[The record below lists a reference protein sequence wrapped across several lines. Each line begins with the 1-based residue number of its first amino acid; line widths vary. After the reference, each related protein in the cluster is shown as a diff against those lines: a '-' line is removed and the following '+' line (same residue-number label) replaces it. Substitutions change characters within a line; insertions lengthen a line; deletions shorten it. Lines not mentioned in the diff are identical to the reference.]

1 MMTNTSKKRPK
12 PYIFLGLF
20 LFILFHFLMR
30 RVELEPL
37 TDGIIDP
44 IGLGRLATVLKH
56 PIQNPLALI
65 TFSPKSLLCGL
76 LGGAIAFFYYHRTS
90 DLGTYRYG
98 EEHGSAKFTTAEELA
113 KFRDSDPDNDMIF
126 TQNAYMGLFNKRLAY
141 EVQLNKNTL
150 TMGLPGDGKTRA
162 FLKPNI
168 MQANASFVITD
179 PKGLL
184 VHEVGHLLKEKGY
197 KIKVLDL
204 VTLSNS
210 NHFNVF
216 NYMTS
221 ENDIDRVSESI
232 VNGTKKTD
240 NQGEDFWAQAE
251 MLLIRSLIGYLYFN
265 DKVLGESKTGPNLG
279 KVADML
285 RHLKRENP
293 DVESPVEILFKNLEA
308 KLPGNYACKQFDL
321 FMANFKGQTLLSVLA
336 IASSR
341 FSVFDHEAVRDL
353 IKDDNMDIES
363 WQTQKTAVFIAIPE
377 TDRTYNFLAN
387 LLFVTMLRVLPM
399 TADEILQ
406 GRSKSYQPSDLLAM
420 RLLMD
425 EFAQI
430 GKIPYFVESQSSVRS
445 RGISID
451 IVLQAMNQLKAVYRD
466 DWKTILNNC
475 SVLLYL
481 GTNDEDTMKY
491 FSMRAGKQTIQ
502 QKNNSQNYGPQ
513 GSSSDS
519 TQSIQR
525 DLMTPDEIARI
536 GVDEALVFFSK
547 QNVFKDKK
555 FRIETHKN
563 YNMLAESPADKD
575 KWYSYNMD
583 NADIEEFYENVKK
596 PNVTTV
602 DYGLEVERKEQLNN
616 EAIKPAI

>member
-1 MMTNTSKKRPK
+1 MMNSDNTRSKK
-12 PYIFLGLF
+12 PYIILGLF
-20 LFILFHFLMR
+20 LFLISNYIVR
-30 RVELEPL
+30 RVELSPVNNFALDPL
-37 TDGIIDP
+37 
-44 IGLGRLATVLKH
+44 GLQRLSAVFKH
-56 PIQNPLALI
+56 PFDNLVAFI
-65 TFSPKSLLCGL
+65 TVSPKSLLGGVLGL
-76 LGGAIAFFYYHRTS
+76 FLAFLFYYRKS
-90 DLGTYRYG
+90 DLGHYRFG
-98 EEHGSAKFTTAEELA
+98 EEHGSARLATIEELA
-113 KFRDSDPDNDMIF
+113 KFRDSAPDNDMIF
-126 TQNAYMGLFNKRLAY
+126 TQNAYMGLFNKRLEYA
-141 EVQLNKNTL
+141 VQLNKNTL
-150 TMGLPGDGKTRA
+150 TIGLPGDGKTRA
-162 FLKPNI
+162 FIKPNI

-197 KIKVLDL
+197 RIKVLDL

-216 NYMTS
+216 DYMTS
-221 ENDIDRVSESI
+221 ENDIDRVAESI

-251 MLLIRSLIGYLYFN
+251 MLLIRALVGYLYFT
-265 DKVLGESKTGPNLG
+265 DKVLAQDEKGPNLG
-279 KVADML
+279 KIADML
-285 RHLKRENP
+285 RNLKREDP
-293 DVESPVEILFKNLEA
+293 DIESPVEILFKKLEE
-308 KLPGNYACKQFDL
+308 KLPNNYACKQFDL

-341 FSVFDHEAVRDL
+341 FSVFDHQAVRDL
-353 IKDDNMDIES
+353 ISNDNMEIET

-377 TDRTYNFLAN
+377 TDKTYNFLAN

-406 GRSKSYQPSDLLAM
+406 GKSKNNKPSDLLAM

-430 GKIPYFVESQSSVRS
+430 GKIPYFTESQSSVRS
-445 RGISID
+445 RGISMD
-451 IVLQAMNQLKAVYRD
+451 IVLQALNQLKAVYKD

-502 QKNNSQNYGPQ
+502 QRNYSQSYGQQ

-519 TQSIQR
+519 TQTIQR
-525 DLMTPDEIARI
+525 DLMTPDEVARI

-547 QNVFKDKK
+547 QHVFKDKK
-555 FRIETHKN
+555 FRLESHKN
-563 YNMLAESPADKD
+563 YSHLAESPEDTER
-575 KWYSYNMD
+575 WYTYDMT
-583 NADIEEFYENVKK
+583 NADIEEFLDNV
-596 PNVTTV
+596 NSSNAITI
-602 DYGLEVERKEQLNN
+602 ESREEIERRVANSSVSN
-616 EAIKPAI
+616 

>member
-1 MMTNTSKKRPK
+1 MNSDNTRSKK
-12 PYIFLGLF
+12 PYIILGLF
-20 LFILFHFLMR
+20 LFLISNYIVR
-30 RVELEPL
+30 RVELSPVNNFALDPL
-37 TDGIIDP
+37 
-44 IGLGRLATVLKH
+44 GLQRLSAVFKLPFDNLVAFITV
-56 PIQNPLALI
+56 
-65 TFSPKSLLCGL
+65 SPKSLLGGVLGL
-76 LGGAIAFFYYHRTS
+76 FLAFLFYYRKS
-90 DLGTYRYG
+90 DLDHYRFG
-98 EEHGSAKFTTAEELA
+98 EEHGSARLATIEELA
-113 KFRDSDPDNDMIF
+113 KFRDSAPDNDMIF

-141 EVQLNKNTL
+141 AVQLNKNTL
-150 TMGLPGDGKTRA
+150 TIGLPGDGKTRA
-162 FLKPNI
+162 FIKPNI

-197 KIKVLDL
+197 RIKVLDL

-216 NYMTS
+216 DYMTS
-221 ENDIDRVSESI
+221 ENDIDRVAESI

-251 MLLIRSLIGYLYFN
+251 MLLIRALVGYLYFT
-265 DKVLGESKTGPNLG
+265 DKVLAQDEKGPNLG
-279 KVADML
+279 KIADML
-285 RHLKRENP
+285 RNLKREDP
-293 DVESPVEILFKNLEA
+293 DIESPVEILFKKLEE
-308 KLPGNYACKQFDL
+308 KLPNNYACKQFDL

-341 FSVFDHEAVRDL
+341 FSVFDHQAVRDL
-353 IKDDNMDIES
+353 ISNDNMEIET
-363 WQTQKTAVFIAIPE
+363 WQTKKTAVFIAIPE
-377 TDRTYNFLAN
+377 TDKTYNFLAN

-406 GRSKSYQPSDLLAM
+406 GKSKNNKPSDLLAM

-430 GKIPYFVESQSSVRS
+430 GKIPYFTESQSSVRS
-445 RGISID
+445 RGISMD
-451 IVLQAMNQLKAVYRD
+451 IVLQALNQLKAVYKD

-502 QKNNSQNYGPQ
+502 QRNYSQSYGQQ

-519 TQSIQR
+519 TQTIQR
-525 DLMTPDEIARI
+525 DLMTPDEVARI

-547 QNVFKDKK
+547 QHVFKDKK
-555 FRIETHKN
+555 FRLESHKN
-563 YNMLAESPADKD
+563 YSHLAESPEDTER
-575 KWYSYNMD
+575 WYTYDMT
-583 NADIEEFYENVKK
+583 NADIEEFLDNV
-596 PNVTTV
+596 NSSNAITI
-602 DYGLEVERKEQLNN
+602 ESREEIERRVANS
-616 EAIKPAI
+616 

>member
-1 MMTNTSKKRPK
+1 MMNSDNTRSKK
-12 PYIFLGLF
+12 PYIILGLF
-20 LFILFHFLMR
+20 LFLISNYIVR
-30 RVELEPL
+30 RVELSPVNNFALDPL
-37 TDGIIDP
+37 
-44 IGLGRLATVLKH
+44 GLQRLSAVFKH
-56 PIQNPLALI
+56 PFDNLVAFI
-65 TFSPKSLLCGL
+65 TVSPKSLLGGVLGL
-76 LGGAIAFFYYHRTS
+76 FLAFLFYYRKS
-90 DLGTYRYG
+90 DLGHYRFG
-98 EEHGSAKFTTAEELA
+98 EEHGSARLATIEELA
-113 KFRDSDPDNDMIF
+113 KFRDSAPDNDMIF
-126 TQNAYMGLFNKRLAY
+126 TQNAYMGLFNKRLEYA
-141 EVQLNKNTL
+141 VQLNKNTL
-150 TMGLPGDGKTRA
+150 TIGLPGDGKTRA
-162 FLKPNI
+162 FIKPNI

-197 KIKVLDL
+197 RIKVLDL

-216 NYMTS
+216 DYMTS
-221 ENDIDRVSESI
+221 ENDIDRVAESI

-251 MLLIRSLIGYLYFN
+251 MLLIRALVGYLYFT
-265 DKVLGESKTGPNLG
+265 DKVLAQDEKGPNLG
-279 KVADML
+279 KIADML
-285 RHLKRENP
+285 RNLKREDP
-293 DVESPVEILFKNLEA
+293 DIESPVEILFKKLEE
-308 KLPGNYACKQFDL
+308 KLPNNYACKQFDL

-341 FSVFDHEAVRDL
+341 FSVFDHQAVRDL
-353 IKDDNMDIES
+353 ISNDNMEIET

-377 TDRTYNFLAN
+377 TDKTYNFLAN

-406 GRSKSYQPSDLLAM
+406 GKSKNNKPSDLLAM

-430 GKIPYFVESQSSVRS
+430 GKIPYFTESQSSVRS
-445 RGISID
+445 RGISMD
-451 IVLQAMNQLKAVYRD
+451 IVLQALNQLKAVYKD

-502 QKNNSQNYGPQ
+502 QRNYSQSYGQQ

-519 TQSIQR
+519 TQTIQR
-525 DLMTPDEIARI
+525 DLMTPDEVARI

-547 QNVFKDKK
+547 QHVFKDKK
-555 FRIETHKN
+555 FRLESHKN
-563 YNMLAESPADKD
+563 YSHLAESPEDTER
-575 KWYSYNMD
+575 WYTYDMT
-583 NADIEEFYENVKK
+583 NADIEEFLDNV
-596 PNVTTV
+596 NSSNAITI
-602 DYGLEVERKEQLNN
+602 ESREEIERRVANS
-616 EAIKPAI
+616 

>member
-1 MMTNTSKKRPK
+1 MMNSDNTRSKK
-12 PYIFLGLF
+12 PYIILGLF
-20 LFILFHFLMR
+20 LFLISNYIVR
-30 RVELEPL
+30 RVELSPVNNFALDPL
-37 TDGIIDP
+37 
-44 IGLGRLATVLKH
+44 GLQRLSAVFKLPFDNLVAFITV
-56 PIQNPLALI
+56 
-65 TFSPKSLLCGL
+65 SPKSLLGGVLGL
-76 LGGAIAFFYYHRTS
+76 FLAFLFYYRKS
-90 DLGTYRYG
+90 DLGHYRFG
-98 EEHGSAKFTTAEELA
+98 EEHGSARLATIEELA
-113 KFRDSDPDNDMIF
+113 KFRDSAPDNDMIF
-126 TQNAYMGLFNKRLAY
+126 TQNAYMGLFNKRLEYA
-141 EVQLNKNTL
+141 VQLNKNTL
-150 TMGLPGDGKTRA
+150 TIGLPGDGKTRA
-162 FLKPNI
+162 FIKPNI

-197 KIKVLDL
+197 RIKVLDL

-216 NYMTS
+216 DYMTS
-221 ENDIDRVSESI
+221 ENDIDRVAESI

-251 MLLIRSLIGYLYFN
+251 MLLIRALVGYLYFT
-265 DKVLGESKTGPNLG
+265 DKVLAQDEKGPNLG
-279 KVADML
+279 KIADML
-285 RHLKRENP
+285 RNLKREDP
-293 DVESPVEILFKNLEA
+293 DIESPVEILFKKLEE
-308 KLPGNYACKQFDL
+308 KLPNNYACKQFDL

-341 FSVFDHEAVRDL
+341 FSVFDHQAVRDL
-353 IKDDNMDIES
+353 ISNDNMEIET

-377 TDRTYNFLAN
+377 TDKTYNFLAN

-406 GRSKSYQPSDLLAM
+406 GKSKNNKPSDLLAM

-430 GKIPYFVESQSSVRS
+430 GKIPYFTESQSSVRS
-445 RGISID
+445 RGISMD
-451 IVLQAMNQLKAVYRD
+451 IVLQALNQLKAVYKD

-502 QKNNSQNYGPQ
+502 QRNYSQSYGQQ

-519 TQSIQR
+519 TQTIQR
-525 DLMTPDEIARI
+525 DLMTPDEVARI

-547 QNVFKDKK
+547 QHVFKDKK
-555 FRIETHKN
+555 FRLESHKN
-563 YNMLAESPADKD
+563 YSHLAESPEDTER
-575 KWYSYNMD
+575 WYTYDMT
-583 NADIEEFYENVKK
+583 NADIEEFLDNV
-596 PNVTTV
+596 NSSNAITI
-602 DYGLEVERKEQLNN
+602 ESREEIERRVANS
-616 EAIKPAI
+616 

>member
-1 MMTNTSKKRPK
+1 MMNSDNTRSKK
-12 PYIFLGLF
+12 PYIILGLF
-20 LFILFHFLMR
+20 LSLISNYIVR
-30 RVELEPL
+30 RVELSPVNNFALDPL
-37 TDGIIDP
+37 
-44 IGLGRLATVLKH
+44 GLQRLSAVFKH
-56 PIQNPLALI
+56 PFDNLVAFI
-65 TFSPKSLLCGL
+65 TVSPKSLLGGVLGL
-76 LGGAIAFFYYHRTS
+76 FLAFLFYYRKS
-90 DLGTYRYG
+90 DLGHYRFG
-98 EEHGSAKFTTAEELA
+98 EEHGSARLATIEELA
-113 KFRDSDPDNDMIF
+113 KFRDSAPDNDMIF
-126 TQNAYMGLFNKRLAY
+126 TQNAYMGLFNKRLEYA
-141 EVQLNKNTL
+141 VQLNKNTL
-150 TMGLPGDGKTRA
+150 TIGLPGDGKTRA
-162 FLKPNI
+162 FIKPNI

-197 KIKVLDL
+197 RIKVLDL

-216 NYMTS
+216 DYMTS
-221 ENDIDRVSESI
+221 ENDIDRVAESI

-251 MLLIRSLIGYLYFN
+251 MLLIRALVGYLYFT
-265 DKVLGESKTGPNLG
+265 DKVLAQDEKGQNLG
-279 KVADML
+279 KIADML
-285 RHLKRENP
+285 RNLKREDP
-293 DVESPVEILFKNLEA
+293 DIESPVEILFKKLEE
-308 KLPGNYACKQFDL
+308 KLPNNYACKQFDL

-341 FSVFDHEAVRDL
+341 FSVFDHQAVRDL
-353 IKDDNMDIES
+353 ISNDNMEIET

-377 TDRTYNFLAN
+377 TDKTYNFLAN

-406 GRSKSYQPSDLLAM
+406 GKSKNNKPSDLLAM

-430 GKIPYFVESQSSVRS
+430 GKIPYFTESQSSVRS
-445 RGISID
+445 RGISMD
-451 IVLQAMNQLKAVYRD
+451 IVLQALNQLKAVYKD

-502 QKNNSQNYGPQ
+502 QRNYSQSYGQQ

-519 TQSIQR
+519 TQTIQR
-525 DLMTPDEIARI
+525 DLMTPDEVARI

-547 QNVFKDKK
+547 QHVFKDKK
-555 FRIETHKN
+555 FRLESHKN
-563 YNMLAESPADKD
+563 YSHLAESPEDTER
-575 KWYSYNMD
+575 WYTYDMT
-583 NADIEEFYENVKK
+583 NADIEEFLDNV
-596 PNVTTV
+596 NSSNAITI
-602 DYGLEVERKEQLNN
+602 ESREEIERRVANSSVSN
-616 EAIKPAI
+616 

>member
-1 MMTNTSKKRPK
+1 MMNSDNTRSKK
-12 PYIFLGLF
+12 PYIILGLF
-20 LFILFHFLMR
+20 LFLISNYIVR
-30 RVELEPL
+30 RVELSPVNNFALDPL
-37 TDGIIDP
+37 
-44 IGLGRLATVLKH
+44 GLQRLSAVFKLPFDNLVAFITV
-56 PIQNPLALI
+56 
-65 TFSPKSLLCGL
+65 SPKSLLGGVLGL
-76 LGGAIAFFYYHRTS
+76 FLAFLFYYRKS
-90 DLGTYRYG
+90 DLGHYRFG
-98 EEHGSAKFTTAEELA
+98 EEHGSARLATIEELA
-113 KFRDSDPDNDMIF
+113 KFRDSAPDNDMIF

-141 EVQLNKNTL
+141 AVQLNKNTL
-150 TMGLPGDGKTRA
+150 TIGLPGDGKTRA
-162 FLKPNI
+162 FIKPNI

-197 KIKVLDL
+197 RIKVLDL

-216 NYMTS
+216 DYMTS
-221 ENDIDRVSESI
+221 ENDIDRVAESI

-251 MLLIRSLIGYLYFN
+251 MLLIRALVGYLYFT
-265 DKVLGESKTGPNLG
+265 DKVLAQDEKGPNLG
-279 KVADML
+279 KIADML
-285 RHLKRENP
+285 RNLKREDP
-293 DVESPVEILFKNLEA
+293 DIESPVEILFKKLEE
-308 KLPGNYACKQFDL
+308 KLPNNYACKQFDL

-341 FSVFDHEAVRDL
+341 FSVFDHQAVRDL
-353 IKDDNMDIES
+353 ISNDNMEIET

-377 TDRTYNFLAN
+377 TDKTYNFLAN

-406 GRSKSYQPSDLLAM
+406 GKSKNNKPSDLLAM

-430 GKIPYFVESQSSVRS
+430 GKIPYFTESQSSVRS
-445 RGISID
+445 RGISMD
-451 IVLQAMNQLKAVYRD
+451 IVLQALNQLKAVYKD

-502 QKNNSQNYGPQ
+502 QRNYSQSYGQQ

-519 TQSIQR
+519 TQTIQR
-525 DLMTPDEIARI
+525 DLMTPDEVARI

-547 QNVFKDKK
+547 QHVFKDKK
-555 FRIETHKN
+555 FRLESHKN
-563 YNMLAESPADKD
+563 YSHLAESPEDTER
-575 KWYSYNMD
+575 WYTYDMT
-583 NADIEEFYENVKK
+583 NADIEEFLDNV
-596 PNVTTV
+596 NSSNAITI
-602 DYGLEVERKEQLNN
+602 ESREEIERRVANS
-616 EAIKPAI
+616 

>member
-1 MMTNTSKKRPK
+1 MMNSDNTRSKK
-12 PYIFLGLF
+12 PYIILGLF
-20 LFILFHFLMR
+20 LFLISYYIVR
-30 RVELEPL
+30 RVELSPVNNFALDPL
-37 TDGIIDP
+37 
-44 IGLGRLATVLKH
+44 GLQRLSAVFKH
-56 PIQNPLALI
+56 PFDNLVAFI
-65 TFSPKSLLCGL
+65 TVSPKSLLGGVLGL
-76 LGGAIAFFYYHRTS
+76 FLAFLFYYRKS
-90 DLGTYRYG
+90 DLGHYRFG
-98 EEHGSAKFTTAEELA
+98 EEHGSARLATIEELA
-113 KFRDSDPDNDMIF
+113 KFRDSAPDNDMIF
-126 TQNAYMGLFNKRLAY
+126 TQNAYMGLFNKRLEYA
-141 EVQLNKNTL
+141 VQLNKNTL
-150 TMGLPGDGKTRA
+150 TIGLPGDGKTRA
-162 FLKPNI
+162 FIKPNI

-197 KIKVLDL
+197 RIKVLDL

-216 NYMTS
+216 DYMTS
-221 ENDIDRVSESI
+221 ENDIDRVAESI

-251 MLLIRSLIGYLYFN
+251 MLLIRALVGYLYFT
-265 DKVLGESKTGPNLG
+265 DKVLAQDEKGPNLG
-279 KVADML
+279 KIADML
-285 RHLKRENP
+285 RNLKREDP
-293 DVESPVEILFKNLEA
+293 DIESPVEILFKKLEE
-308 KLPGNYACKQFDL
+308 KLPNNYACKQFDL

-341 FSVFDHEAVRDL
+341 FSVFDHQAVRDL
-353 IKDDNMDIES
+353 ISNDNMEIET

-377 TDRTYNFLAN
+377 TDKTYNFLAN

-406 GRSKSYQPSDLLAM
+406 GKSKNNKPSDLLAM

-430 GKIPYFVESQSSVRS
+430 GKIPYFTESQSSVRS
-445 RGISID
+445 RGISMD
-451 IVLQAMNQLKAVYRD
+451 IVLQALNQLKAVYKD

-502 QKNNSQNYGPQ
+502 QRNYSQSYGQQ

-519 TQSIQR
+519 TQTIQR
-525 DLMTPDEIARI
+525 DLMTPDEVARI

-547 QNVFKDKK
+547 QHVFKDKK
-555 FRIETHKN
+555 FRLESHKN
-563 YNMLAESPADKD
+563 YSHLAESPEDTER
-575 KWYSYNMD
+575 WYTYDMT
-583 NADIEEFYENVKK
+583 NADIEEFLDNV
-596 PNVTTV
+596 NSSNAITI
-602 DYGLEVERKEQLNN
+602 ESREEIERRVANSSVSN
-616 EAIKPAI
+616 

>member
-1 MMTNTSKKRPK
+1 MIPSRKRPK
-12 PYIFLGLF
+12 KPYFYLGLF
-20 LFILFHFLMR
+20 LFILINYLVR

-37 TDGIIDP
+37 PPDSLDLMGLERLTSVFNRPFDNII
-44 IGLGRLATVLKH
+44 
-56 PIQNPLALI
+56 ALVTI
-65 TFSPKSLLCGL
+65 SPKSVLIGL
-76 LGGAIAFFYYHRTS
+76 SGFLIAFFSYYSYTS
-90 DLGTYRYG
+90 DKGVYRFG
-98 EEHGSAKFTTAEELA
+98 EEHGSARFATAQELE

-126 TQNAYMGLFNKRLAY
+126 TQHAYMGLFNKRLAY
-141 EVQLNKNTL
+141 AVQLNKNTL
-150 TMGLPGDGKTRA
+150 TIGLPGDGKTRA
-162 FLKPNI
+162 LIKPNI

-197 KIKVLDL
+197 AIKVLDL

-221 ENDIDRVSESI
+221 ENDIDRVAESI

-251 MLLIRSLIGYLYFN
+251 MLLIRALVGYLYFN
-265 DKVLGESKTGPNLG
+265 DKVLGEATPNLG
-279 KVADML
+279 KIADML
-285 RHLKRENP
+285 RNLKRDDP
-293 DVESPVEILFKNLEA
+293 DVKSPVELLFRDLEK
-308 KLPGNYACKQFDL
+308 KLPNNYACKQFDL
-321 FMANFKGQTLLSVLA
+321 FMSNFKGQTLMSVLA

-353 IKDDNMDIES
+353 ISEDNMAIET
-363 WQTQKTAVFIAIPE
+363 WQTKKTAVFIAIPE

-387 LLFVTMLRVLPM
+387 LLFVTMLRVLPT

-406 GRSKSYQPSDLLAM
+406 GRHQSFQSTDLLAI

-445 RGISID
+445 RGISMD
-451 IVLQAMNQLKAVYRD
+451 IVLQALNQLKATYRD

-481 GTNDEDTMKY
+481 GTNDEETMKY

-502 QKNNSQNYGPQ
+502 QKSSSQSYGQQ

-519 TQSIQR
+519 TQNTQR
-525 DLMTPDEIARI
+525 DLMTPDEVARI
-536 GVDEALVFFSK
+536 GIDEALVFFSK
-547 QNVFKDKK
+547 QHVFKDKK
-555 FRIETHKN
+555 FRLESHKH
-563 YNMLAESPADKD
+563 YKLLAESPEDKER
-575 KWYSYNMD
+575 WYTYDMST
-583 NADIEEFYENVKK
+583 ADIEEFEANVLN
-596 PNVTTV
+596 PDIVTV
-602 DYGLEVERKEQLNN
+602 DCHGKEEEN
-616 EAIKPAI
+616 ESFL

>member
-1 MMTNTSKKRPK
+1 MMNSDNTRSKK
-12 PYIFLGLF
+12 PYIILGLF
-20 LFILFHFLMR
+20 LSLISNYIVR
-30 RVELEPL
+30 RVELSPVNNFALDPL
-37 TDGIIDP
+37 
-44 IGLGRLATVLKH
+44 GLQRLSAVFKH
-56 PIQNPLALI
+56 PFDNLESFI
-65 TFSPKSLLCGL
+65 TVSPKSLLGGVLGL
-76 LGGAIAFFYYHRTS
+76 FLAFLFYYRKS
-90 DLGTYRYG
+90 DLGHYRFG
-98 EEHGSAKFTTAEELA
+98 EEHGSARLATIEELA
-113 KFRDSDPDNDMIF
+113 KFRDSAPDNDMIF
-126 TQNAYMGLFNKRLAY
+126 TQNAYMGLFNKRLEYA
-141 EVQLNKNTL
+141 VQLNKNTL
-150 TMGLPGDGKTRA
+150 TIGLPGDGKTRA
-162 FLKPNI
+162 FIKPNI

-197 KIKVLDL
+197 RIKVLDL

-216 NYMTS
+216 DYMTS
-221 ENDIDRVSESI
+221 ENDIDRVAESI

-251 MLLIRSLIGYLYFN
+251 MLLIRALVGYLYFT
-265 DKVLGESKTGPNLG
+265 DKVLAQDEKGPNLG
-279 KVADML
+279 KIADML
-285 RHLKRENP
+285 RNLKREDP
-293 DVESPVEILFKNLEA
+293 DIESPVEILFKKLEE
-308 KLPGNYACKQFDL
+308 KLPNNYACKQFDL

-341 FSVFDHEAVRDL
+341 FSVFDHQAVRDL
-353 IKDDNMDIES
+353 ISNDNMEIKT

-377 TDRTYNFLAN
+377 TDKTYNFLAN

-406 GRSKSYQPSDLLAM
+406 GKSKNNKPSDLLAM

-430 GKIPYFVESQSSVRS
+430 GKIPYFTESQSSVRS
-445 RGISID
+445 RGISMD
-451 IVLQAMNQLKAVYRD
+451 IVLQALNQLKAVYKD

-502 QKNNSQNYGPQ
+502 QRNYSQSYGQQ

-519 TQSIQR
+519 TQTIQR
-525 DLMTPDEIARI
+525 DLMTPDEVARI

-547 QNVFKDKK
+547 QHVFKDKK
-555 FRIETHKN
+555 FRLESHKN
-563 YNMLAESPADKD
+563 YSHLAESPEDTER
-575 KWYSYNMD
+575 WYTYDMT
-583 NADIEEFYENVKK
+583 NADIEEFLDNV
-596 PNVTTV
+596 NSSNAITI
-602 DYGLEVERKEQLNN
+602 ESREEIERRVANS
-616 EAIKPAI
+616 

>member
-1 MMTNTSKKRPK
+1 MMNSDNTRSKK
-12 PYIFLGLF
+12 PYIILGLF
-20 LFILFHFLMR
+20 LFLISNYIVR
-30 RVELEPL
+30 RVELSPVNNFALDPL
-37 TDGIIDP
+37 
-44 IGLGRLATVLKH
+44 GLQRLSAVFKLPFDNLVAFITV
-56 PIQNPLALI
+56 
-65 TFSPKSLLCGL
+65 SPKSLLGGVLGL
-76 LGGAIAFFYYHRTS
+76 FLAFLFYYRKS
-90 DLGTYRYG
+90 DLGHYRFG
-98 EEHGSAKFTTAEELA
+98 EEHGSARLATIEELA
-113 KFRDSDPDNDMIF
+113 KFRDSAPDNDMIF
-126 TQNAYMGLFNKRLAY
+126 TQNAYMGLFNKRLEYA
-141 EVQLNKNTL
+141 VQLNKNTL
-150 TMGLPGDGKTRA
+150 TIGLPGDGKTRA
-162 FLKPNI
+162 FIKPNI

-197 KIKVLDL
+197 RIKVLDL

-216 NYMTS
+216 DYMTS
-221 ENDIDRVSESI
+221 ENDIDRVAESI

-251 MLLIRSLIGYLYFN
+251 MLLIRALVGYLYFT
-265 DKVLGESKTGPNLG
+265 DKVLAQDEKGPNLG
-279 KVADML
+279 KIADML
-285 RHLKRENP
+285 RNLKREDP
-293 DVESPVEILFKNLEA
+293 DIESPVEILFKKLEE
-308 KLPGNYACKQFDL
+308 KLPNNYACKQFDL

-341 FSVFDHEAVRDL
+341 FSVFDHQAVRDL
-353 IKDDNMDIES
+353 ISNDNMEIET

-377 TDRTYNFLAN
+377 TDKTYNFLAN

-399 TADEILQ
+399 TADEILK
-406 GRSKSYQPSDLLAM
+406 GKSKNNKPSDLLAM

-430 GKIPYFVESQSSVRS
+430 GKIPYFTESQSSVRS
-445 RGISID
+445 RGISMD
-451 IVLQAMNQLKAVYRD
+451 IVLQALNQLKAVYKD

-502 QKNNSQNYGPQ
+502 QRNYSQSYGQQ

-519 TQSIQR
+519 TQTIQR
-525 DLMTPDEIARI
+525 DLMTPDEVARI

-547 QNVFKDKK
+547 QHVFKDKK
-555 FRIETHKN
+555 FRLESHKN
-563 YNMLAESPADKD
+563 YSHLAESPEDTER
-575 KWYSYNMD
+575 WYTYDMT
-583 NADIEEFYENVKK
+583 NADIEEFLDNV
-596 PNVTTV
+596 NSSNAITI
-602 DYGLEVERKEQLNN
+602 ESREEIERRVANS
-616 EAIKPAI
+616 

>member
-1 MMTNTSKKRPK
+1 MMNSDNTRSKK
-12 PYIFLGLF
+12 PYIILGLF
-20 LFILFHFLMR
+20 LFLISNYIVR
-30 RVELEPL
+30 RVELSPVNNFALDPL
-37 TDGIIDP
+37 
-44 IGLGRLATVLKH
+44 GLQRLSAVFKH
-56 PIQNPLALI
+56 PFDNLVAFI
-65 TFSPKSLLCGL
+65 TVSPKSLLGGVLGL
-76 LGGAIAFFYYHRTS
+76 FLAFLFYYRKS
-90 DLGTYRYG
+90 DLGHYRFG
-98 EEHGSAKFTTAEELA
+98 EEHGSARLATIEELA
-113 KFRDSDPDNDMIF
+113 KFRDSAPGNDMIF
-126 TQNAYMGLFNKRLAY
+126 TQNAYMGLFNKRLEYA
-141 EVQLNKNTL
+141 VQLNKNTL
-150 TMGLPGDGKTRA
+150 TIGLPGDGKTRA
-162 FLKPNI
+162 FIKPNI

-197 KIKVLDL
+197 RIKVLDL

-216 NYMTS
+216 DYMTS
-221 ENDIDRVSESI
+221 ENDIDRVAESI

-251 MLLIRSLIGYLYFN
+251 MLLIRALVGYLYFT
-265 DKVLGESKTGPNLG
+265 DKVLAQDEKGPNLG
-279 KVADML
+279 KIADML
-285 RHLKRENP
+285 RNLKREDP
-293 DVESPVEILFKNLEA
+293 DIESPVEILFKKLEE
-308 KLPGNYACKQFDL
+308 KLPNNYACKQFDL

-341 FSVFDHEAVRDL
+341 FSVFDHQAVRDL
-353 IKDDNMDIES
+353 ISNDNMEIET

-377 TDRTYNFLAN
+377 TDKTYNFLAN

-406 GRSKSYQPSDLLAM
+406 GKSKNNKPSDLLAM

-430 GKIPYFVESQSSVRS
+430 GKIPYFTESQSSVRS
-445 RGISID
+445 RGISMD
-451 IVLQAMNQLKAVYRD
+451 IVLQALNQLKAVYKD

-502 QKNNSQNYGPQ
+502 QRNYSQSYGQQ

-519 TQSIQR
+519 TQTIQR
-525 DLMTPDEIARI
+525 DLMTPDEVARI

-547 QNVFKDKK
+547 QHVFKDKK
-555 FRIETHKN
+555 FRLESHKN
-563 YNMLAESPADKD
+563 YSHLAESPEDTER
-575 KWYSYNMD
+575 WYTYDMT
-583 NADIEEFYENVKK
+583 NADIEEFLDNV
-596 PNVTTV
+596 NSSNAITI
-602 DYGLEVERKEQLNN
+602 ESREEIERRVANS
-616 EAIKPAI
+616 

>member
-1 MMTNTSKKRPK
+1 MINSDNTRSKK
-12 PYIFLGLF
+12 PYIILGLF
-20 LFILFHFLMR
+20 LFLISNYIVR
-30 RVELEPL
+30 RVELSPVNNFALDPL
-37 TDGIIDP
+37 
-44 IGLGRLATVLKH
+44 GLQRLSAVFKH
-56 PIQNPLALI
+56 PFDNLVAFI
-65 TFSPKSLLCGL
+65 TVSPKSLLGGVLGL
-76 LGGAIAFFYYHRTS
+76 FLAFLFYYRKS
-90 DLGTYRYG
+90 DLGHYRFG
-98 EEHGSAKFTTAEELA
+98 EEHGSARLATIEELA
-113 KFRDSDPDNDMIF
+113 KFRDSAPDNDMIF
-126 TQNAYMGLFNKRLAY
+126 TQNAYMGLFNKRLEYA
-141 EVQLNKNTL
+141 VQLNKNTL
-150 TMGLPGDGKTRA
+150 TIGLPGDGKTRA
-162 FLKPNI
+162 FIKPNI

-197 KIKVLDL
+197 RIKVLDL

-216 NYMTS
+216 DYMTS
-221 ENDIDRVSESI
+221 ENDIDRVAESI

-251 MLLIRSLIGYLYFN
+251 MLLIRALVGYLYFT
-265 DKVLGESKTGPNLG
+265 DKVLAQDEKGPNLG
-279 KVADML
+279 KIADML
-285 RHLKRENP
+285 RNLKREDP
-293 DVESPVEILFKNLEA
+293 DIESPVEILFKKLEE
-308 KLPGNYACKQFDL
+308 KLPNNYACKQFDL

-341 FSVFDHEAVRDL
+341 FSVFDHQAVRDL
-353 IKDDNMDIES
+353 ISNDNMEIET

-377 TDRTYNFLAN
+377 TDKTYNFLAN

-406 GRSKSYQPSDLLAM
+406 GKSKNNKPSDLLAM

-430 GKIPYFVESQSSVRS
+430 GKIPYFTESQSSVRS
-445 RGISID
+445 RGISMD
-451 IVLQAMNQLKAVYRD
+451 IVLQALNQLKAVYKD

-502 QKNNSQNYGPQ
+502 QRNYSQSYGQQ

-519 TQSIQR
+519 TQTIQR
-525 DLMTPDEIARI
+525 DLMTPDEVARI

-547 QNVFKDKK
+547 QHVFKDKK
-555 FRIETHKN
+555 FRLESHKN
-563 YNMLAESPADKD
+563 YSHLAESPEDTER
-575 KWYSYNMD
+575 WYTYDMT
-583 NADIEEFYENVKK
+583 NADIEEFLDNV
-596 PNVTTV
+596 NSSNAITI
-602 DYGLEVERKEQLNN
+602 ESREEIERRVANSSVSN
-616 EAIKPAI
+616 

>member
-1 MMTNTSKKRPK
+1 MNSDNTRSKK
-12 PYIFLGLF
+12 PYIILGLF
-20 LFILFHFLMR
+20 LFLISNYIVR
-30 RVELEPL
+30 RVELSPVNNFALDPL
-37 TDGIIDP
+37 
-44 IGLGRLATVLKH
+44 GLQRLSAVFKLPFDNLVAFITV
-56 PIQNPLALI
+56 
-65 TFSPKSLLCGL
+65 SPKSLLGGVLGL
-76 LGGAIAFFYYHRTS
+76 FLAFLFYYRKS
-90 DLGTYRYG
+90 DLGHYRFG
-98 EEHGSAKFTTAEELA
+98 EEHGSARLATIEELA
-113 KFRDSDPDNDMIF
+113 KFRDSAPDNDMIF

-141 EVQLNKNTL
+141 AVQLNKNTL
-150 TMGLPGDGKTRA
+150 TIGLPGDGKTRA
-162 FLKPNI
+162 FIKPNI

-197 KIKVLDL
+197 RIKVLDL

-216 NYMTS
+216 DYMTS
-221 ENDIDRVSESI
+221 ENDIDRVAESI

-251 MLLIRSLIGYLYFN
+251 MLLIRALVGYLYFT
-265 DKVLGESKTGPNLG
+265 DKVLAQDEKGPNLG
-279 KVADML
+279 KIADML
-285 RHLKRENP
+285 RNLKREDP
-293 DVESPVEILFKNLEA
+293 DIESPVEILFKKLEE
-308 KLPGNYACKQFDL
+308 KLPNNYACKQFDL

-341 FSVFDHEAVRDL
+341 FSVFDHQAVRDL
-353 IKDDNMDIES
+353 ISNDNMEIET

-377 TDRTYNFLAN
+377 TDKTYNFLAN

-406 GRSKSYQPSDLLAM
+406 GKSKNNKPSDLLAM

-430 GKIPYFVESQSSVRS
+430 GKIPYFTESQSSVRS
-445 RGISID
+445 RGISMD
-451 IVLQAMNQLKAVYRD
+451 IVLQALNQLKAVYKD

-502 QKNNSQNYGPQ
+502 QRNYSQSYGQQ

-519 TQSIQR
+519 TQTIQR
-525 DLMTPDEIARI
+525 DLMTPDEVARI

-547 QNVFKDKK
+547 QHVFKDKK
-555 FRIETHKN
+555 FRLESHKN
-563 YNMLAESPADKD
+563 YSHLAESPEDTER
-575 KWYSYNMD
+575 WYTYDMT
-583 NADIEEFYENVKK
+583 NADIEEFLDNV
-596 PNVTTV
+596 NSSNAITI
-602 DYGLEVERKEQLNN
+602 ESREEIERRVANS
-616 EAIKPAI
+616 

>member
-1 MMTNTSKKRPK
+1 MMNSDNTRSKK
-12 PYIFLGLF
+12 PYIILGLF
-20 LFILFHFLMR
+20 LFLISNYIVR
-30 RVELEPL
+30 RVELSPVNNFALDPL
-37 TDGIIDP
+37 
-44 IGLGRLATVLKH
+44 GLQRLSAVFKLPFDNLVAFITV
-56 PIQNPLALI
+56 
-65 TFSPKSLLCGL
+65 SPKSLLGGVLGL
-76 LGGAIAFFYYHRTS
+76 FLAFLFYYRKS
-90 DLGTYRYG
+90 DLGHYRFG
-98 EEHGSAKFTTAEELA
+98 EEHGSARLATIEELA
-113 KFRDSDPDNDMIF
+113 KFRDSAPDNDMIF
-126 TQNAYMGLFNKRLAY
+126 TQNAYMGLFNKRLEYA
-141 EVQLNKNTL
+141 VQLNKNTL
-150 TMGLPGDGKTRA
+150 TIGLPGDGKTRA
-162 FLKPNI
+162 FIKPNI

-197 KIKVLDL
+197 RIKVLDL

-216 NYMTS
+216 DYMTS
-221 ENDIDRVSESI
+221 ENDIDRVAESI

-251 MLLIRSLIGYLYFN
+251 MLLIRALVGYLYFT
-265 DKVLGESKTGPNLG
+265 DKVLAQDEKGPNLG
-279 KVADML
+279 KIADML
-285 RHLKRENP
+285 RNLKREDP
-293 DVESPVEILFKNLEA
+293 DIESPVEILFKKLEE
-308 KLPGNYACKQFDL
+308 KLPNNYACKQFDL

-341 FSVFDHEAVRDL
+341 FSVFDHQAVRDL
-353 IKDDNMDIES
+353 ISNDNMEIET

-377 TDRTYNFLAN
+377 TDKTYNFLAN

-406 GRSKSYQPSDLLAM
+406 GKSKNNKPSDLLAM

-430 GKIPYFVESQSSVRS
+430 GKIPYFTESQSSVRS
-445 RGISID
+445 RGISMD
-451 IVLQAMNQLKAVYRD
+451 IVLQALNQLKAVYKD

-502 QKNNSQNYGPQ
+502 QRNYSQSYGQQ

-519 TQSIQR
+519 TQTIQR
-525 DLMTPDEIARI
+525 DLMTPDEVARI

-547 QNVFKDKK
+547 QHVFKDKK
-555 FRIETHKN
+555 FRLESHKN
-563 YNMLAESPADKD
+563 YSHLAESPEDTER
-575 KWYSYNMD
+575 WYTYDMT
-583 NADIEEFYENVKK
+583 NADIEEFLDNV
-596 PNVTTV
+596 NSSNAITI
-602 DYGLEVERKEQLNN
+602 ESREEIERRVANSSVSN
-616 EAIKPAI
+616 

>member
-1 MMTNTSKKRPK
+1 MMNSDNTRSKK
-12 PYIFLGLF
+12 PYIILGLF
-20 LFILFHFLMR
+20 LFLISNYIVR
-30 RVELEPL
+30 RVELSPVNNFALDPL
-37 TDGIIDP
+37 
-44 IGLGRLATVLKH
+44 GLQRLSAVFKLPFDNLVAFITV
-56 PIQNPLALI
+56 
-65 TFSPKSLLCGL
+65 SPKSLLGGVLGL
-76 LGGAIAFFYYHRTS
+76 FLAFLFYYRKS
-90 DLGTYRYG
+90 DLGHYRFG
-98 EEHGSAKFTTAEELA
+98 EEHGSAQLATIEELA
-113 KFRDSDPDNDMIF
+113 KFRDSAPDNDMIF
-126 TQNAYMGLFNKRLAY
+126 TQNAYMGLFNKRLEYA
-141 EVQLNKNTL
+141 VQLNKNTL
-150 TMGLPGDGKTRA
+150 TIGLPGDGKTRA
-162 FLKPNI
+162 FIKPNI

-197 KIKVLDL
+197 RIKVLDL

-216 NYMTS
+216 DYMTS
-221 ENDIDRVSESI
+221 ENDIDRVAESI

-251 MLLIRSLIGYLYFN
+251 MLLIRALVGYLYFT
-265 DKVLGESKTGPNLG
+265 DKVLAQDEKGPNLG
-279 KVADML
+279 KIADML
-285 RHLKRENP
+285 RNLKREDP
-293 DVESPVEILFKNLEA
+293 DIESPVEILFKKLEE
-308 KLPGNYACKQFDL
+308 KLPNNYACKQFDL

-341 FSVFDHEAVRDL
+341 FSVFDHQAVRDL
-353 IKDDNMDIES
+353 ISNDNMEIET
-363 WQTQKTAVFIAIPE
+363 WQIQKTAVFIAIPE
-377 TDRTYNFLAN
+377 TDKTYNFLAN

-406 GRSKSYQPSDLLAM
+406 GKSKNNKPSDLLAM

-430 GKIPYFVESQSSVRS
+430 GKIPYFTESQSSVRS
-445 RGISID
+445 RGISMD
-451 IVLQAMNQLKAVYRD
+451 IVLQALNQLKAVYKD

-502 QKNNSQNYGPQ
+502 QRNYSQSYGQQ

-519 TQSIQR
+519 TQTIQR
-525 DLMTPDEIARI
+525 DLMTPDEVARI

-547 QNVFKDKK
+547 QHVFKDKK
-555 FRIETHKN
+555 FRLESHKN
-563 YNMLAESPADKD
+563 YSHLAESPEDTER
-575 KWYSYNMD
+575 WYTYDMT
-583 NADIEEFYENVKK
+583 NADIEEFLDNV
-596 PNVTTV
+596 NSSNAITI
-602 DYGLEVERKEQLNN
+602 ESREEIERRVANS
-616 EAIKPAI
+616 

>member
-1 MMTNTSKKRPK
+1 MMNSDNTRSKKL
-12 PYIFLGLF
+12 YIILGLF
-20 LFILFHFLMR
+20 LSLISNYIVR
-30 RVELEPL
+30 RVELSPVNNFALDPL
-37 TDGIIDP
+37 
-44 IGLGRLATVLKH
+44 GLQRLSAVFKH
-56 PIQNPLALI
+56 PFDNLVAFI
-65 TFSPKSLLCGL
+65 TVSPKSLLGGVLGL
-76 LGGAIAFFYYHRTS
+76 FLAFLFYYRKS
-90 DLGTYRYG
+90 DLGHYRFG
-98 EEHGSAKFTTAEELA
+98 EEHGSARLATIEELA
-113 KFRDSDPDNDMIF
+113 KFRDSAPDNDMIF
-126 TQNAYMGLFNKRLAY
+126 TQNAYMGLFNKRLEYA
-141 EVQLNKNTL
+141 VQLNKNTL
-150 TMGLPGDGKTRA
+150 TIGLPGDGKTRA
-162 FLKPNI
+162 FIKPNI

-197 KIKVLDL
+197 RIKVLDL

-216 NYMTS
+216 DYMTS
-221 ENDIDRVSESI
+221 ENDIDRVAESI

-251 MLLIRSLIGYLYFN
+251 MLLIRALVGYLYFT
-265 DKVLGESKTGPNLG
+265 DKVLAQDEKGPNLG
-279 KVADML
+279 KIADML
-285 RHLKRENP
+285 RNLKREDP
-293 DVESPVEILFKNLEA
+293 DIERPVEILFKKLEE
-308 KLPGNYACKQFDL
+308 KLPNNYACKQFDL

-341 FSVFDHEAVRDL
+341 FSVFDHQAVRDL
-353 IKDDNMDIES
+353 ISNDNMEIET

-377 TDRTYNFLAN
+377 TDKTYNFLAN

-406 GRSKSYQPSDLLAM
+406 GKSKNNKPSDLLAM

-430 GKIPYFVESQSSVRS
+430 GKIPYFTESQSSVRS
-445 RGISID
+445 RGISMD
-451 IVLQAMNQLKAVYRD
+451 IVLQALNQLKAVYKD

-502 QKNNSQNYGPQ
+502 QRNYSQSYGQQ

-519 TQSIQR
+519 TQTIQR
-525 DLMTPDEIARI
+525 DLMTPDEVARI

-547 QNVFKDKK
+547 QHVFKDKK
-555 FRIETHKN
+555 FRLESHKN
-563 YNMLAESPADKD
+563 YSHLAESPEDTER
-575 KWYSYNMD
+575 WYTYDMT
-583 NADIEEFYENVKK
+583 NADIEEFLDNV
-596 PNVTTV
+596 NSSNAITI
-602 DYGLEVERKEQLNN
+602 ESREEIERRAANS
-616 EAIKPAI
+616 

>member
-1 MMTNTSKKRPK
+1 MMNSDNTRSKK
-12 PYIFLGLF
+12 PYIILGLF
-20 LFILFHFLMR
+20 LFLISNYIVR
-30 RVELEPL
+30 RVELSPVNNFALDPL
-37 TDGIIDP
+37 
-44 IGLGRLATVLKH
+44 GLQRLSAVFKLPFDNLVAFITV
-56 PIQNPLALI
+56 
-65 TFSPKSLLCGL
+65 SPKSLLGGVLGL
-76 LGGAIAFFYYHRTS
+76 FLAFLFYYRKS
-90 DLGTYRYG
+90 DLDHYRFG
-98 EEHGSAKFTTAEELA
+98 EEHGSARLATIEELA
-113 KFRDSDPDNDMIF
+113 KFRDSAPDNDMIF
-126 TQNAYMGLFNKRLAY
+126 TQNAYMGLFNKRLEYA
-141 EVQLNKNTL
+141 VQLNKNTL
-150 TMGLPGDGKTRA
+150 TIGLPGDGKTRA
-162 FLKPNI
+162 FIKPNI

-197 KIKVLDL
+197 RIKVLDL

-216 NYMTS
+216 DYMTS
-221 ENDIDRVSESI
+221 ENDIDRVAESI

-251 MLLIRSLIGYLYFN
+251 MLLIRALVGYLYFT
-265 DKVLGESKTGPNLG
+265 DKVLAQDEKGPNLG
-279 KVADML
+279 KIADML
-285 RHLKRENP
+285 RNLKREDP
-293 DVESPVEILFKNLEA
+293 DIESPVEILFKKLEE
-308 KLPGNYACKQFDL
+308 KLPNNYACKQFDL

-341 FSVFDHEAVRDL
+341 FSVFDHQAVRDL
-353 IKDDNMDIES
+353 ISNDNMEIET
-363 WQTQKTAVFIAIPE
+363 WQTKKTAVFIAIPE
-377 TDRTYNFLAN
+377 TDKTYNFLAN

-406 GRSKSYQPSDLLAM
+406 GKSKNNKPSDLLAM

-430 GKIPYFVESQSSVRS
+430 GKIPYFTESQSSVRS
-445 RGISID
+445 RGISMD
-451 IVLQAMNQLKAVYRD
+451 IVLQALNQLKAVYKD

-502 QKNNSQNYGPQ
+502 QRNYSQSYGQQ

-519 TQSIQR
+519 TQTIQR
-525 DLMTPDEIARI
+525 DLMTPDEVARI

-547 QNVFKDKK
+547 QHVFKDKK
-555 FRIETHKN
+555 FRLESHKN
-563 YNMLAESPADKD
+563 YSHLAESPEDTER
-575 KWYSYNMD
+575 WYTYDMT
-583 NADIEEFYENVKK
+583 NADIEEFLDNV
-596 PNVTTV
+596 NSSNAITI
-602 DYGLEVERKEQLNN
+602 ESREEIERRVANS
-616 EAIKPAI
+616 

>member
-1 MMTNTSKKRPK
+1 MMNSDNTRSKK
-12 PYIFLGLF
+12 PYIILGLF
-20 LFILFHFLMR
+20 LFLISNYIVR
-30 RVELEPL
+30 RVELSPVNNFALDPL
-37 TDGIIDP
+37 
-44 IGLGRLATVLKH
+44 GLQRLSAVFKYPFDNLVAFITV
-56 PIQNPLALI
+56 
-65 TFSPKSLLCGL
+65 SPKSLLGGVLGL
-76 LGGAIAFFYYHRTS
+76 FLAFLFYYRKS
-90 DLGTYRYG
+90 DLGHYRFG
-98 EEHGSAKFTTAEELA
+98 EEHGSARLATIEELA
-113 KFRDSDPDNDMIF
+113 KFRDSAPDNDMIF

-141 EVQLNKNTL
+141 AVQLNKNTL
-150 TMGLPGDGKTRA
+150 TIGLPGDGKTRA
-162 FLKPNI
+162 FIKPNI

-197 KIKVLDL
+197 RIKVLDL

-216 NYMTS
+216 DYMTS
-221 ENDIDRVSESI
+221 ENDIDRVAESI

-251 MLLIRSLIGYLYFN
+251 MLLIRALVGYLYFT
-265 DKVLGESKTGPNLG
+265 DKVLAQDEKGPNLG
-279 KVADML
+279 KIADML
-285 RHLKRENP
+285 RNLKREDP
-293 DVESPVEILFKNLEA
+293 DIESPVEILFKKLEE
-308 KLPGNYACKQFDL
+308 KLPNNYACKQFDL

-341 FSVFDHEAVRDL
+341 FSVFDHQAVRDL
-353 IKDDNMDIES
+353 ISNDNMEIET

-377 TDRTYNFLAN
+377 TDKTYNFLAN

-406 GRSKSYQPSDLLAM
+406 GKSKNNKPSDLLAM

-430 GKIPYFVESQSSVRS
+430 GKIPYFTESQSSVRS
-445 RGISID
+445 RGISMD
-451 IVLQAMNQLKAVYRD
+451 IVLQALNQLKAVYKD

-502 QKNNSQNYGPQ
+502 QRNYSQSYGQQ

-519 TQSIQR
+519 TQTIQR
-525 DLMTPDEIARI
+525 DLMTPDEVARI

-547 QNVFKDKK
+547 QHVFKDKK
-555 FRIETHKN
+555 FRLESHKN
-563 YNMLAESPADKD
+563 YSHLAESPEDTER
-575 KWYSYNMD
+575 WYTYDMT
-583 NADIEEFYENVKK
+583 NADIEEFLDNV
-596 PNVTTV
+596 NSSNAITI
-602 DYGLEVERKEQLNN
+602 ESREEIERRVANSSVSN
-616 EAIKPAI
+616 

>member
-1 MMTNTSKKRPK
+1 MMNSDNTRSKK
-12 PYIFLGLF
+12 PYIILGLF
-20 LFILFHFLMR
+20 LFLISNYIVR
-30 RVELEPL
+30 RVELSPVNNFALDPL
-37 TDGIIDP
+37 
-44 IGLGRLATVLKH
+44 GLQRLSAVFKLPFDNLVAFITV
-56 PIQNPLALI
+56 
-65 TFSPKSLLCGL
+65 SPKSLLGGVLGL
-76 LGGAIAFFYYHRTS
+76 FLAFLFYYRKS
-90 DLGTYRYG
+90 DLGHYRFG
-98 EEHGSAKFTTAEELA
+98 EEHGSARLATIEELA
-113 KFRDSDPDNDMIF
+113 KFRDSAPDNDMIF
-126 TQNAYMGLFNKRLAY
+126 TQNAYMGLFNKRLEYA
-141 EVQLNKNTL
+141 VQLNKNTL
-150 TMGLPGDGKTRA
+150 TIGLPGDGKTRA
-162 FLKPNI
+162 FIKPNI

-197 KIKVLDL
+197 RIKVLDL

-216 NYMTS
+216 DYMTS
-221 ENDIDRVSESI
+221 ENDIDRVAESI

-251 MLLIRSLIGYLYFN
+251 MLLIRALVGYLYFT
-265 DKVLGESKTGPNLG
+265 DKVLAQDEKGPNLG
-279 KVADML
+279 KIADML
-285 RHLKRENP
+285 RNLKREDP
-293 DVESPVEILFKNLEA
+293 DIESPVEILFKKLEE
-308 KLPGNYACKQFDL
+308 KLPNNYACKQFDL

-341 FSVFDHEAVRDL
+341 FSVFDHQAVRDL
-353 IKDDNMDIES
+353 ISNDNMEIET

-377 TDRTYNFLAN
+377 TDKTYNFLAN

-406 GRSKSYQPSDLLAM
+406 GRSKNYKPSDLLAM

-430 GKIPYFVESQSSVRS
+430 GKIPYFTESQSSVRS
-445 RGISID
+445 RGISMD
-451 IVLQAMNQLKAVYRD
+451 IVLQALNQLKAVYKD

-502 QKNNSQNYGPQ
+502 QRNYSQSYGQQ

-519 TQSIQR
+519 TQTIQR
-525 DLMTPDEIARI
+525 DLMTPDEVARI

-547 QNVFKDKK
+547 QHVFKDKK
-555 FRIETHKN
+555 FRLESHKN
-563 YNMLAESPADKD
+563 YSHLAESPEDTER
-575 KWYSYNMD
+575 WYTYDMT
-583 NADIEEFYENVKK
+583 NADIEEFLDNV
-596 PNVTTV
+596 NSSNAITI
-602 DYGLEVERKEQLNN
+602 ESREEIERRVANS
-616 EAIKPAI
+616 

>member
-1 MMTNTSKKRPK
+1 MMNSDNTRSKK
-12 PYIFLGLF
+12 PYIILGLF
-20 LFILFHFLMR
+20 LFLISNYIVR
-30 RVELEPL
+30 RVELSPVNNFALDPL
-37 TDGIIDP
+37 
-44 IGLGRLATVLKH
+44 GLQRLSAVFKLPFDNLVAFITV
-56 PIQNPLALI
+56 
-65 TFSPKSLLCGL
+65 SPKSLLGGVLGL
-76 LGGAIAFFYYHRTS
+76 FLAFLFYYRKS
-90 DLGTYRYG
+90 DLDHYRFG
-98 EEHGSAKFTTAEELA
+98 EEHGSARLATIEELA
-113 KFRDSDPDNDMIF
+113 KFRDSAPDNDMIF

-141 EVQLNKNTL
+141 AVQLNKNTL
-150 TMGLPGDGKTRA
+150 TIGLPGDGKTRA
-162 FLKPNI
+162 FIKPNI

-197 KIKVLDL
+197 RIKVLDL

-216 NYMTS
+216 DYMTS
-221 ENDIDRVSESI
+221 ENDIDRVAESI

-251 MLLIRSLIGYLYFN
+251 MLLIRALVGYLYFT
-265 DKVLGESKTGPNLG
+265 DKVLAQDEKGPNLG
-279 KVADML
+279 KIADML
-285 RHLKRENP
+285 RNLKREDP
-293 DVESPVEILFKNLEA
+293 DIESPVEILFKKLEE
-308 KLPGNYACKQFDL
+308 KLPNNYACKQFDL

-341 FSVFDHEAVRDL
+341 FSVFDHQAVRDL
-353 IKDDNMDIES
+353 ISNDNMEIET
-363 WQTQKTAVFIAIPE
+363 WQTKKTAVFIAIPE
-377 TDRTYNFLAN
+377 TDKTYNFLAN

-406 GRSKSYQPSDLLAM
+406 GKSKNNKPSDLLAM

-430 GKIPYFVESQSSVRS
+430 GKIPYFTESQSSVRS
-445 RGISID
+445 RGISMD
-451 IVLQAMNQLKAVYRD
+451 IVLQALNQLKAVYKD

-502 QKNNSQNYGPQ
+502 QRNYSQSYGQQ

-519 TQSIQR
+519 TQTIQR
-525 DLMTPDEIARI
+525 DLMTPDEVARI

-547 QNVFKDKK
+547 QHVFKDKK
-555 FRIETHKN
+555 FRLESHKN
-563 YNMLAESPADKD
+563 YSHLAESPEDTER
-575 KWYSYNMD
+575 WYTYDMT
-583 NADIEEFYENVKK
+583 NADIEEFLDNV
-596 PNVTTV
+596 NSSNAITI
-602 DYGLEVERKEQLNN
+602 ESREEIERRVANS
-616 EAIKPAI
+616 

>member
-1 MMTNTSKKRPK
+1 MMNSDNTRSKK
-12 PYIFLGLF
+12 PYIILGLF
-20 LFILFHFLMR
+20 LSLISNYIVR
-30 RVELEPL
+30 RVELSPVNNFALDPL
-37 TDGIIDP
+37 
-44 IGLGRLATVLKH
+44 GLQRLSAVFKH
-56 PIQNPLALI
+56 PFDNLVAFI
-65 TFSPKSLLCGL
+65 TVSPKSLLGGVLGL
-76 LGGAIAFFYYHRTS
+76 FLAFLFYYRKS
-90 DLGTYRYG
+90 DLGHYRFG
-98 EEHGSAKFTTAEELA
+98 EEHGSARLATIEELA
-113 KFRDSDPDNDMIF
+113 KFRDSAPDNDMIF
-126 TQNAYMGLFNKRLAY
+126 TQNAYMGLFNKRLEYA
-141 EVQLNKNTL
+141 VQLNKNTL
-150 TMGLPGDGKTRA
+150 TIGLPGDGKTRA
-162 FLKPNI
+162 FIKPNI

-197 KIKVLDL
+197 RIKVLDL

-216 NYMTS
+216 DYMTS
-221 ENDIDRVSESI
+221 ENDIDRVAESI

-251 MLLIRSLIGYLYFN
+251 MLLIRALVGYLYFT
-265 DKVLGESKTGPNLG
+265 DKVLAQDEKGPNLG
-279 KVADML
+279 KIADML
-285 RHLKRENP
+285 RNLKREDP
-293 DVESPVEILFKNLEA
+293 DIESPVEILFKKLEE
-308 KLPGNYACKQFDL
+308 KLPNNYACKQFDL

-341 FSVFDHEAVRDL
+341 FSVFDHQAVRDL
-353 IKDDNMDIES
+353 ISNDNMEIET

-377 TDRTYNFLAN
+377 TDKTYNFLAN

-406 GRSKSYQPSDLLAM
+406 GKSKNNKPSDLLAM

-430 GKIPYFVESQSSVRS
+430 GKIPYFTESQSSVRS
-445 RGISID
+445 RGISMD
-451 IVLQAMNQLKAVYRD
+451 IVLQALNQLKAVYKD

-502 QKNNSQNYGPQ
+502 QRNNSQSYGQQ

-519 TQSIQR
+519 TQTIQR
-525 DLMTPDEIARI
+525 DLMTPDEVARI

-547 QNVFKDKK
+547 QHVFKDKK
-555 FRIETHKN
+555 FRLESHKN
-563 YNMLAESPADKD
+563 YSHLAESPEDTER
-575 KWYSYNMD
+575 WYTYDMT
-583 NADIEEFYENVKK
+583 NADIEEFLDNV
-596 PNVTTV
+596 NSSNAITI
-602 DYGLEVERKEQLNN
+602 ESREEIERRVANS
-616 EAIKPAI
+616 

>member
-1 MMTNTSKKRPK
+1 MMNSDNTRSKK
-12 PYIFLGLF
+12 PYIILGLF
-20 LFILFHFLMR
+20 LFLISNYIVR
-30 RVELEPL
+30 RVELSPVNIFALDPL
-37 TDGIIDP
+37 
-44 IGLGRLATVLKH
+44 GLQRLSAVLKH
-56 PIQNPLALI
+56 PFDNLVAFI
-65 TFSPKSLLCGL
+65 TVSPKSLLGGVLGL
-76 LGGAIAFFYYHRTS
+76 FLAFLFYYRKS
-90 DLGTYRYG
+90 DLGHYRFG
-98 EEHGSAKFTTAEELA
+98 EEHGSARFATIEELA
-113 KFRDSDPDNDMIF
+113 KFRDSDPENDMIF
-126 TQNAYMGLFNKRLAY
+126 TQNAYMGLFNKRLEYA
-141 EVQLNKNTL
+141 VQLNKNTL
-150 TMGLPGDGKTRA
+150 TIGLPGDGKTRA
-162 FLKPNI
+162 LIKPNI

-197 KIKVLDL
+197 RIKVLDL

-216 NYMTS
+216 DYMTS
-221 ENDIDRVSESI
+221 ENDIDRVAESI

-251 MLLIRSLIGYLYFN
+251 MLLIRALVGYLYFN
-265 DKVLGESKTGPNLG
+265 DKVLAQDEKGPNLG
-279 KVADML
+279 KIADML
-285 RHLKRENP
+285 RNLKREDP
-293 DVESPVEILFKNLEA
+293 DIESPVEILFKNLEK
-308 KLPGNYACKQFDL
+308 KLPNNYACKQFDL

-341 FSVFDHEAVRDL
+341 FSVFDHQAVRDL
-353 IKDDNMDIES
+353 ISNDNMEIET

-377 TDRTYNFLAN
+377 TDKTYNFLAN

-406 GRSKSYQPSDLLAM
+406 GKSKNNKPSDLLAM

-430 GKIPYFVESQSSVRS
+430 GKIPYFTESQSSVRS
-445 RGISID
+445 RGISMD
-451 IVLQAMNQLKAVYRD
+451 IVLQALNQLKAVYKD

-502 QKNNSQNYGPQ
+502 QRNYSQSYGQQ

-519 TQSIQR
+519 TQTIQR
-525 DLMTPDEIARI
+525 DLMTPDEVARI

-547 QNVFKDKK
+547 QHVFKDKK
-555 FRIETHKN
+555 FRLESHKN
-563 YNMLAESPADKD
+563 YSHLAESPEDTER
-575 KWYSYNMD
+575 WYTYDMT
-583 NADIEEFYENVKK
+583 NADIEEFLDNV
-596 PNVTTV
+596 NSSNAITI
-602 DYGLEVERKEQLNN
+602 ESREEIERRVANSSVSN
-616 EAIKPAI
+616 

>member
-1 MMTNTSKKRPK
+1 MNSDNTRSKK
-12 PYIFLGLF
+12 PYIILGLF
-20 LFILFHFLMR
+20 LFLISNYIVR
-30 RVELEPL
+30 RVELSPVNNFALDPL
-37 TDGIIDP
+37 
-44 IGLGRLATVLKH
+44 GLQRLSAVFKLPFDNLVAFITV
-56 PIQNPLALI
+56 
-65 TFSPKSLLCGL
+65 SPKSLLGGVLGL
-76 LGGAIAFFYYHRTS
+76 FLAFLFYYRKS
-90 DLGTYRYG
+90 DLDHYRFG
-98 EEHGSAKFTTAEELA
+98 EEHGSARLATIEELA
-113 KFRDSDPDNDMIF
+113 KFRDSAPDNDMIF
-126 TQNAYMGLFNKRLAY
+126 TQNAYMGLFNKRLEYA
-141 EVQLNKNTL
+141 VQLNKNTL
-150 TMGLPGDGKTRA
+150 TIGLPGDGKTRA
-162 FLKPNI
+162 FIKPNI

-197 KIKVLDL
+197 RIKVLDL

-216 NYMTS
+216 DYMTS
-221 ENDIDRVSESI
+221 ENDIDRVAESI

-251 MLLIRSLIGYLYFN
+251 MLLIRALVGYLYFT
-265 DKVLGESKTGPNLG
+265 DKVLAQDEKGPNLG
-279 KVADML
+279 KIADML
-285 RHLKRENP
+285 RNLKREDP
-293 DVESPVEILFKNLEA
+293 DIESPVEILFKKLEE
-308 KLPGNYACKQFDL
+308 KLPNNYACKQFDL

-341 FSVFDHEAVRDL
+341 FSVFDHQAVRDL
-353 IKDDNMDIES
+353 ISNDNMEIET
-363 WQTQKTAVFIAIPE
+363 WQTKKTAVFIAIPE
-377 TDRTYNFLAN
+377 TDKTYNFLAN

-406 GRSKSYQPSDLLAM
+406 GKSKNNKPSDLLAM

-430 GKIPYFVESQSSVRS
+430 GKIPYFTESQSSVRS
-445 RGISID
+445 RGISMD
-451 IVLQAMNQLKAVYRD
+451 IVLQALNQLKAVYKD

-502 QKNNSQNYGPQ
+502 QRNYSQSYGQQ

-519 TQSIQR
+519 TQTIQR
-525 DLMTPDEIARI
+525 DLMTPDEVARI

-547 QNVFKDKK
+547 QHVFKDKK
-555 FRIETHKN
+555 FRLESHKN
-563 YNMLAESPADKD
+563 YSHLAESPEDTER
-575 KWYSYNMD
+575 WYTYDMT
-583 NADIEEFYENVKK
+583 NADIEEFLDNV
-596 PNVTTV
+596 NSSNAITI
-602 DYGLEVERKEQLNN
+602 ESREEIERRVANS
-616 EAIKPAI
+616 